1 MDRHALEQPASSF
14 IDRRTFIRGI
24 GVALVLPWLETTASA
39 EAIHPGRMINVTH
52 KFGMYAPSFHP
63 KANGPDFEITDGLKP
78 LERHRSEIS
87 VFKNLGLSVS
97 GGHAA
102 APCIL
107 SDMTRSEAASHPDG
121 GITVDARAAEHY
133 ATATRYPILNLWGN
147 PDNDQHTSFARSGA
161 KIPYVA
167 SPIDLFNLLFSEE
180 SQEGKNRKRAELE
193 GNRSVLDAVNENAK
207 LFSKRLSSRD
217 NSRLDEYFTSVRE
230 AEKKLQTYKDWLSV
244 PKPTAS
250 PALREEIAAAKR
262 ESQTKTYDAF
272 MELIPLILQ
281 TDSSR
286 IVTIDVFT
294 NPNWDLPGIT
304 DNYHSL
310 THHGQLPEKIKQLKA
325 IDSYHLSG
333 VATLINK
340 IKDLGMLES
349 TQILYSSG
357 MSDGN
362 SHSNQNLPIIL
373 AGGGFKH
380 GQVIDVQGKQP
391 LSNLYNTMLQKLGV
405 ETEYF
410 NKSTGRMSGLV

>member
-1 MDRHALEQPASSF
+1 MHPPAF
-14 IDRRTFIRGI
+14 IDRRTFIKGI
-24 GVALVLPWLETTASA
+24 GVAIALPWLETTARA
-39 EAIHPGRMINVTH
+39 EPSHPKRMIHVTH

-63 KANGPDFEITDGLKP
+63 ETNGPDYAITDGLRP
-78 LERHRSEIS
+78 LERHRRELS

-107 SDMTRSEAASHPDG
+107 SDMPRSEAASHPDG

-133 ATATRYPILNLWGN
+133 ATATRYPMLNLWGN

-161 KIPYVA
+161 KIPYIT
-167 SPIDLFNLLFSEE
+167 SPIELFNLLFAEE
-180 SQEGKNRKRAELE
+180 SDADKDRRRNELA
-193 GNRSVLDAVNENAK
+193 GNRSVLDTVNESAK
-207 LFSKRLSSRD
+207 RFSKRLSSQD

-230 AEKKLQTYKDWLSV
+230 AEKKLQTYKDWISV

-250 PALREEIAAAKR
+250 PALRDEIAAAKK

-294 NPNWDLPGIT
+294 NPNWDIPGIT

-310 THHGQLPEKIKQLKA
+310 THHGQLPEKIRQLKS

-333 VATLINK
+333 FATLIDK
-340 IKDLGMLES
+340 MKALGMLDS

-362 SHSNQNLPIIL
+362 SHSNQNLPLIL
-373 AGGGFKH
+373 AGGGFRH
-380 GQVIDVQGKQP
+380 GQAIDIEGKQP
-391 LSNLYNTMLQKLGV
+391 ISNLFNSMLQKLGV
-405 ETEYF
+405 ETATF
-410 NKSTGRMSGLV
+410 NKSTGTLLGLA